1 MASEILCIKWWLS
14 GHFTRMFLQF
24 WIDAKMESWIFIR
37 LNANALICLFS
48 EHVSS
53 YLVDQVGDITNLA

>member
-1 MASEILCIKWWLS
+1 MYQVMTIGSLYSDVFAI
-14 GHFTRMFLQF
+14 